1 MCKWVFFFVWYTET
15 CVFYLEFCVCSI
27 DGEIAFLKF
36 HFLLEVIMHNFHIIM
51 SRRKWN
57 FKKAISHSEPL
68 KWGRILI
75 LGSKWK
81 FNFLPKMGKNFL
93 CTVYRNLC
101 KWHSFLCSVH
111 RKLICPY
118 FAIGYQLTQPE
129 ICREHYFCKKKH
141 TIYRPNHVETLK
153 PNLGP

>member
-1 MCKWVFFFVWYTET
+1 MMSLCYIVENFFVLKKHNPIHQPRNLVMLYKR
-15 CVFYLEFCVCSI
+15 VRVVLH
-27 DGEIAFLKF
+27 EIAFLKF

-129 ICREHYFCKKKH
+129 ICREHYFCNKKKH
-141 TIYRPNHVETLK
+141 HL
-153 PNLGP
+153 